1 MFERYALVFYFVT
14 GSSKSA
20 KHDCVASF
28 VLHICL
34 FNKKRKPAQQILCF
48 VFINLIL

>member
-1 MFERYALVFYFVT
+1 MFKRCAPGVLFCYRQR
-14 GSSKSA
+14 KSA
-20 KHDCVASF
+20 KHDRVASF
-28 VLHICL
+28 VLHVCL